1 MKVNFVSEITAFY
14 RWLKSRHLSN
24 NAQLLW
30 FHLFCYWNEAGF
42 PDWLQVDTLR
52 LMGMVQLKSK
62 NTLIRAR
69 DELITAGL
77 LTVAKGKHK
86 APNKYQF
93 ILFDGSNGCGS
104 NFEPQ
109 TGSKTGFK
117 VGSQTGTETGHLFK
131 LNQTKQNFK
140 KEKAVYG
147 EFGNVFLSADEVE
160 KLQTEYPDTW
170 KVWIRRLDVGKEM
183 KGYQYANDYAAILN
197 WIENKELEKT
207 EQAFQELMAELY

>member
-14 RWLKSRHLSN
+14 RWLKSNHISN

-52 LMGMVQLKSK
+52 MMGMVQLKSK

-93 ILFDGSNGCGS
+93 ILFDGSNRCGS

-109 TGSKTGFK
+109 TGSQT
-117 VGSQTGTETGHLFK
+117 GSQTGCKTGTETGHLYK
-131 LNQTKQNFK
+131 LNQTKPK
-140 KEKAVYG
+140 PVKEKKAYG
-147 EFGNVFLSADEVE
+147 EFGQVLLSADELA
-160 KLQTEYPDTW
+160 KLQDDYPDTW
-170 KVWIRRLDVGKEM
+170 EEWIRRLDMGKAM
-183 KGYQYANDYAAILN
+183 KGYQYANDYAALLT
-197 WIENKELEKT
+197 WIDNDEREKT
-207 EQAFQELMAELY
+207 EQAFQELMAEL

>member
-52 LMGMVQLKSK
+52 MMGMVQLKSK

-69 DELITAGL
+69 DELVTAGL
-77 LTVAKGKHK
+77 LRVAKGKHK

-93 ILFDGSNGCGS
+93 ILFVGTNGCGS
-104 NFEPQ
+104 NYEPQ
-109 TGSKTGFK
+109 TGSKTGSQT
-117 VGSQTGTETGHLFK
+117 GSKTGTETGRLYK
-131 LNQTKQNFK
+131 LNQTKPNSK
-140 KEKAVYG
+140 KEKTAYG
-147 EFGNVFLSADEVE
+147 EFGNVLLSAEELV
-160 KLQTEYPDTW
+160 KLQAEQPDW
-170 KVWIRRLDVGKEM
+170 QEWIRRLDMGKEM
-183 KGYQYANDYAAILN
+183 KGYQYANDYAALLN
-197 WIENKELEKT
+197 WIDKVEREKT
-207 EQAFQELMAELY
+207 EQAFAELMAELN

>member
-14 RWLKSRHLSN
+14 RWLKSNHISN

-69 DELITAGL
+69 DELINAGL

-93 ILFDGSNGCGS
+93 VLFDGSNRCGS

-109 TGSKTGFK
+109 TGSKTGSK
-117 VGSQTGTETGHLFK
+117 MGSKTGTETGRLYK
-131 LNQTKQNFK
+131 LNQTKANSK
-140 KEKAVYG
+140 KEKTAYG
-147 EFGNVFLSADEVE
+147 EFGNVLLSIDEVA
-160 KLQTEYPDTW
+160 KLQADHPDSW
-170 KVWIRRLDVGKEM
+170 VELIRRLDIGKES
-183 KGYQYANDYAAILN
+183 KGYQYSNDYAALLT
-197 WIENKELEKT
+197 WIDKDEREKT
-207 EQAFQELMAELY
+207 EQAFQELMADLY

>member
-52 LMGMVQLKSK
+52 MMGMVQMKSK

-69 DELITAGL
+69 DELVNAGL
-77 LTVAKGKHK
+77 LIVAKGKHK

-93 ILFDGSNGCGS
+93 VLFYGSNRCGS
-104 NFEPQ
+104 KNEPQ
-109 TGSKTGFK
+109 TGSKTGIET
-117 VGSQTGTETGHLFK
+117 GCQTGTETGRLYK
-131 LNQTKQNFK
+131 QNQTKQNPI
-140 KEKAVYG
+140 KEKTAYG
-147 EFGNVFLSADEVE
+147 AFGNVLLTADEVAMI
-160 KLQTEYPDTW
+160 QSEYPDW
-170 KVWIRRLDVGKEM
+170 EEWIRRLDVGKEM
-183 KGYQYANDYAAILN
+183 KGYQYSSDYAALLT
-197 WIENKELEKT
+197 WIENDEREKT

>member
-52 LMGMVQLKSK
+52 MMGMVQMKSK

-69 DELITAGL
+69 DELVTAGL
-77 LTVAKGKHK
+77 LRVAKAKHK

-93 ILFDGSNGCGS
+93 VLFDGSNACGS
-104 NFEPQ
+104 NNEPQ
-109 TGSKTGFK
+109 TGHVTGSKTGC
-117 VGSQTGTETGHLFK
+117 QTGSETGRLYK
-131 LNQTKQNFK
+131 LNQTKPNPE
-140 KEKAVYG
+140 KEKTVFG
-147 EFGNVFLSADEVE
+147 EFGQVLLSAAEVE
-160 KLQTEYPDTW
+160 KLQLDHPDTW
-170 KVWIRRLDVGKEM
+170 EEWIRRLDMGKAM
-183 KGYQYANDYAAILN
+183 KGYQYQNDYAAILN
-197 WIENKELEKT
+197 WIDNDEREKT
-207 EQAFQELMAELY
+207 EQAFAELMAEV

>member
-14 RWLKSRHLSN
+14 RWLKSSHLSN

-52 LMGMVQLKSK
+52 MMGMVQMKSK

-69 DELITAGL
+69 DELVSAGL
-77 LTVAKGKHK
+77 LLVAKGKHK

-93 ILFDGSNGCGS
+93 ILFNSVNGCGS

-109 TGSKTGFK
+109 TGSKTGSQTGCK
-117 VGSQTGTETGHLFK
+117 TGSQTGHLYK
-131 LNQTKQNFK
+131 LNQTKPNSK
-140 KEKAVYG
+140 KDKAVYG
-147 EFGNVFLSADEVE
+147 EFGNVLLSAEE
-160 KLQTEYPDTW
+160 MAKLKSEFPDSW
-170 KVWIRRLDVGKEM
+170 EEWIRRLDRGKEV
-183 KGYQYANDYAAILN
+183 KGYRYSNDYAALLN
-197 WIENKELEKT
+197 WIDNDEREKT
-207 EQAFQELMAELY
+207 EQAFQELMAEQY

>member
-14 RWLKSRHLSN
+14 RWLKSNHMST

-52 LMGMVQLKSK
+52 MMGMVQMKSK

-69 DELITAGL
+69 DELVTAGL
-77 LTVAKGKHK
+77 LKVARSKHK

-93 ILFDGSNGCGS
+93 VLFCNLNDSGS

-109 TGSKTGFK
+109 TGFETGSHTGCK
-117 VGSQTGTETGHLFK
+117 TGTETGHLYK
-131 LNQTKQNFK
+131 LNQTKPNTK
-140 KEKAVYG
+140 KEKTVYG
-147 EFGNVFLSADEVE
+147 DFGNVLLTADEIV
-160 KLQTEYPDTW
+160 KLETNYPDTW
-170 KVWIRRLDVGKEM
+170 EEWIRRLDMGKEM

-197 WIENKELEKT
+197 WIENEERVKT
-207 EQAFQELMAELY
+207 DQAFQELMAEWN

>member
-1 MKVNFVSEITAFY
+1 MF
-14 RWLKSRHLSN
+14 RKSPLSIAGSKADHLSN

-52 LMGMVQLKSK
+52 MMGMVQMKSK

-69 DELITAGL
+69 DELINAGL

-93 ILFDGSNGCGS
+93 ILFDGSNSWGS
-104 NFEPQ
+104 KNEPQ
-109 TGSKTGFK
+109 TGSKTGSEA
-117 VGSQTGTETGHLFK
+117 GCQTGTDTGHLYK
-131 LNQTKQNFK
+131 QNQTKPNPK
-140 KEKAVYG
+140 KEKTAYG
-147 EFGNVFLSADEVE
+147 EFGNVLLSADEVE
-160 KLQTEYPDTW
+160 KLQTEYPDIW
-170 KVWIRRLDVGKEM
+170 EEWIKRLDVGKEM
-183 KGYQYANDYAAILN
+183 KGYQYSNDYAALLN
-197 WIENKELEKT
+197 WIENKEREKT

>member
-52 LMGMVQLKSK
+52 MMGMVQMKSK

-69 DELITAGL
+69 DELVTAGL
-77 LTVAKGKHK
+77 LRVAKAKHK

-93 ILFDGSNGCGS
+93 VLFDGSNACGS
-104 NFEPQ
+104 NNEPQ

-131 LNQTKQNFK
+131 LNQTKKNSK

-183 KGYQYANDYAAILN
+183 KGYQYANDYAAILT
-197 WIENKELEKT
+197 WIENKEQEKT